1 MKLKVTITGN
11 VHDVGYR
18 LHLLNLADSLLIERF
33 DARNAYVGDKQ
44 AVVVL
49 IEGDEETIREF
60 VELVKATKPEK
71 AVVEEIK
78 VEEFKGRVRPIE
90 SYRNTLTI
98 EQLNKI
104 VQVGLKML
112 DKQDETLREIRVVR
126 KETEAVK
133 EEIKDTKDV
142 IREEFEKS
150 TEKICSKMDE
160 STKVLSEKV
169 DESTERICSKI
180 DDLNLKSYLDER
192 LKRLEEDVKTI
203 KAKLGLT

>member
-1 MKLKVTITGN
+1 MKLKITITGN

-112 DKQDETLREIRVVR
+112 DKQDETLREIREVR

-142 IREEFEKS
+142 IREEFERS

-160 STKVLSEKV
+160 STKVLSEKI
-169 DESTERICSKI
+169 DESTERMCSKI

>member
-1 MKLKVTITGN
+1 MKLKITITGN

-33 DARNAYVGDKQ
+33 DARNAYGGDKQ

-112 DKQDETLREIRVVR
+112 EKQDETVV
-126 KETEAVK
+126 KIDKVAENIDKV
-133 EEIKDTKDV
+133 
-142 IREEFEKS
+142 S
-150 TEKICSKMDE
+150 EKIDTIAE
-160 STKVLSEKV
+160 
-169 DESTERICSKI
+169 KI
-180 DDLNLKSYLDER
+180 DDVSKKIGIVAEKIDKVPE
-192 LKRLEEDVKTI
+192 K
-203 KAKLGLT
+203 